1 MSLRLRPGRPGGK
14 APGAAASG
22 GRVRPKVGA
31 AALIVGCFAASAA
44 IRLLDPAGPVAHA
57 AAALAAGGDGHA
69 PAAES
74 HGAEVAGT
82 ECGPGGD
89 AGALLGALRERELQ
103 LRDRALQ
110 IADRERLLEAAEARM
125 RAERE
130 RLEEAR
136 SRLEKTLTIADQ
148 AAEADI
154 TRLVGVYESMDP
166 KKSSKIF
173 ETMDIGFAAGFL
185 ARMRPEVAAQ
195 ILSGIPAERA
205 YVISATIAG
214 RNANAPR
221 E

>member
-1 MSLRLRPGRPGGK
+1 MKRSPALQGR
-14 APGAAASG
+14 
-22 GRVRPKVGA
+22 RPKVGA

-44 IRLLDPAGPVAHA
+44 IRLVDPTGPAAYA
-57 AAALAAGGDGHA
+57 AAALAAQDGGDHA
-69 PAAES
+69 AAS
-74 HGAEVAGT
+74 VHSPGATGG
-82 ECGPGGD
+82 ECKPEGD
-89 AGALLGALRERELQ
+89 AGALLQAVRERELQ

-110 IADRERLLEAAEARM
+110 IADRERLLEAAEARV

-136 SRLEKTLTIADQ
+136 ARLEQTLSIADD

-154 TRLVGVYESMDP
+154 KRLVEVYENMDP

-173 ETMDIGFAAGFL
+173 QTMDIGFAAGFL
-185 ARMRPEVAAQ
+185 ARMRQDVAAQ
-195 ILSGIPAERA
+195 VLAGLPAERA
-205 YVISATIAG
+205 YAISATIAG

>member
-1 MSLRLRPGRPGGK
+1 MTRTPAPVPGRP
-14 APGAAASG
+14 
-22 GRVRPKVGA
+22 RVGA
-31 AALIVGCFAASAA
+31 AALIVGCFVASAA
-44 IRLLDPAGPVAHA
+44 IRIMDPAGPVAHA
-57 AAALAAGGDGHA
+57 AGALAAPDTQPAA
-69 PAAES
+69 PARGGAQAEC
-74 HGAEVAGT
+74 T
-82 ECGPGGD
+82 PGGD
-89 AGALLGALRERELQ
+89 AGALLEAVRERELQ

-136 SRLEKTLTIADQ
+136 ARLEQTLTIADD

-154 TRLVGVYESMDP
+154 KRLVEVYENMDP

-173 ETMDIGFAAGFL
+173 QTMDIGFAAGFL
-185 ARMRPEVAAQ
+185 ARMRQDVAAEV
-195 ILSGIPAERA
+195 LAGLPAERA
-205 YVISATIAG
+205 YAISATIAG